1 MPLCQ
6 HGLGNGIRC
15 IGNISCTRSTYR
27 TSENL
32 ATELKK
38 ITDQWKISSKVHCA
52 ITDGASNIKG
62 AVRNNQWNN
71 LVCLA
76 HRLNLVVSCAIDA
89 VDEVKEIIEQVK
101 NVVSFFR
108 KSTKASEKLRQIQ
121 ASFNLPEHK
130 LIQQVST
137 RWNSAFYMLERYLE
151 QQEPIRM
158 TLCTQNRND
167 LVIPAEKNSLIEG
180 IIVILRPFE
189 AVTTELSA
197 EKNVS
202 ASKIIP
208 LARGLQKITASGRSG
223 TSSLA
228 LRHELTAQMATRFAN
243 IEEKGV
249 VAIATLLDPRFKI
262 PFSSDSAVERM
273 KQRIISDASAMAPQS
288 QPTDQQQ
295 GSEDPD
301 SATSNPVW
309 ELFEEQAVASASRI
323 RPSISALSELEQYFK
338 LAVLPRKE
346 DPLMWWKQNSHV
358 FPLLQNVARVYL
370 STVATSV
377 PSERLFSKA
386 GELISAKR
394 NRIKAKNVDM
404 ILFLNKYC

>member
-1 MPLCQ
+1 MRESLPALYQSKRVELMEKLASVTWCSFTTDLWTSNTTMGYITVTC
-6 HGLGNGIRC
+6 HYINMDWVMESAVLATSHIPEAH
-15 IGNISCTRSTYR
+15 

-62 AVRNNQWNN
+62 AVRHNQWNN

-89 VDEVKEIIEQVK
+89 VEQVK

-202 ASKIIP
+202 ASNKIIP
-208 LARGLQKITASGRSG
+208 LVRSLQ
-223 TSSLA
+223 
-228 LRHELTAQMATRFAN
+228 
-243 IEEKGV
+243 
-249 VAIATLLDPRFKI
+249 
-262 PFSSDSAVERM
+262 
-273 KQRIISDASAMAPQS
+273 
-288 QPTDQQQ
+288 
-295 GSEDPD
+295 
-301 SATSNPVW
+301 
-309 ELFEEQAVASASRI
+309 
-323 RPSISALSELEQYFK
+323 
-338 LAVLPRKE
+338 
-346 DPLMWWKQNSHV
+346 
-358 FPLLQNVARVYL
+358 RVY
-370 STVATSV
+370 
-377 PSERLFSKA
+377 
-386 GELISAKR
+386 I
-394 NRIKAKNVDM
+394 M
-404 ILFLNKYC
+404 